1 MEKEKEGLKCKG
13 YKCKDV
19 MFFAQ
24 CVENLKL
31 LLLRE
36 QLSFVSPCGFEVRL
50 YVKKVKNET

>member
-13 YKCKDV
+13 YKCKER
-19 MFFAQ
+19 MLAFAW
-24 CVENLKL
+24 CMDNMRL

-50 YVKKVKNET
+50 YVKKKVT